1 MAGDRKLI
9 AARHDIAGLSRL
21 PVPRSRRAWPGV
33 MKELGL
39 FLIISVGLLL
49 PTPMALA
56 QAQTVGS
63 CRFDRQTLSFAST
76 AKEQARCLLRPVA
89 KWGRVGATL
98 ASLPP
103 TLDAKVGQPVDVSRE
118 ELRQQLDRL
127 NLAEAAVGGS
137 LDQPISRGRD
147 GAAQAPLARY
157 FVIHDTSAPW
167 LRDLP
172 FPSDIDTASEV
183 NDLHHYAGANAV
195 AHMFV
200 NRHGEMLVGHDFS
213 VPWRATK
220 LETQS
225 VGVPAKGMFIHV
237 ESVQPRRRDSNGG
250 PNNDAVA
257 PEPGFSAVQY
267 ERLALLYVVAS
278 RRAGTWMV
286 PAFHAA
292 IDEGISDAHDD
303 PQNFDL
309 ATFDATLG
317 QLLTRMHN
325 QPS

>member
-1 MAGDRKLI
+1 
-9 AARHDIAGLSRL
+9 
-21 PVPRSRRAWPGV
+21 V
-33 MKELGL
+33 KELSLCFAICIGL
-39 FLIISVGLLL
+39 FSAAPIGPAQGQPVG
-49 PTPMALA
+49 A
-56 QAQTVGS
+56 
-63 CRFDRQTLSFAST
+63 CRFDEQTLAFTGT

-89 KWGRVGATL
+89 KWGRVGAML
-98 ASLPP
+98 PNLPP
-103 TLDAKVGQPVDVSRE
+103 VLDAKVGQPIDVSRE
-118 ELRQQLDRL
+118 ELRQELTRL
-127 NLAEAAVGGS
+127 NLTEAEVGGS
-137 LDQPISRGRD
+137 LDQPISRGHN
-147 GAAQAPLARY
+147 GAAAAPVARY

-167 LRDLP
+167 LRDRP
-172 FPSDIDTASEV
+172 FPAGIDTASEV
-183 NDLHHYAGANAV
+183 NDLQHYAGDNAV

-200 NRHGEMLVGHDFS
+200 NRHGDMLVGHDLS

-225 VGVPAKGMFIHV
+225 IGVPAKGIFIHI
-237 ESVQPRRRDSNGG
+237 ESVQPRRRDPGG
-250 PNNDAVA
+250 APTNDAVA

-309 ATFDATLG
+309 VTFDATLG
-317 QLLTRMHN
+317 QLLTRMRN
-325 QPS
+325 RPS